1 VLSGMNIA
9 LLVSPFIAGAIY
21 DNAGYYAVFGVVLG
35 VIAIDFVLRVA
46 MIEKRVAT
54 KWRDQLRTER
64 KVDDEEE
71 AATFSCATTRIIT
84 IPTSASSPSTN
95 LSRSSTIDGDD
106 KQDQTHSEPDENSY
120 LLPKGSDGG
129 KNKPASSSSSSF
141 SSIRSFFK
149 SSSSTLSVLLSS
161 SDLNASIYG
170 GFIHAFLIVGF
181 DAILPLYVIH
191 QYHWKATAGGLIFL
205 ALTIPSMLSTV
216 AGSLSDRYGPRLIS
230 LVGFAIVTPSLAL
243 LGLSSRDDS
252 IASKICLVIFL
263 ALVGLGLTLL
273 LTPLAVDVYN
283 KAQVLS
289 RKHPDVFAGRSEAD
303 VFALVYALFNSALGV
318 AVMVGPALAGLLYE
332 TTGWRI
338 TVGILAAVTGLGA
351 GPVWMYTGNKGK

>member
-1 VLSGMNIA
+1 MNIA

-21 DNAGYYAVFGVVLG
+21 DIAGYYAVFGVVLG
-35 VIAIDFVLRVA
+35 VIAIDFILRVA
-46 MIEKRVAT
+46 MIEKRVAAE
-54 KWRDQLRTER
+54 WRDRLRTER
-64 KVDDEEE
+64 KEDEEEE

-129 KNKPASSSSSSF
+129 KMKPASSSSSF

-161 SDLNASIYG
+161 SDLNAAIYG
-170 GFIHAFLIVGF
+170 GFIHSFLIVGF

-216 AGSLSDRYGPRLIS
+216 AGSLSDRYGPRLTS
-230 LVGFAIVTPSLAL
+230 LVGFAIATPSLAL

-252 IASKICLVIFL
+252 IASKICLVILL
-263 ALVGLGLTLL
+263 ALIGLGLTLL
-273 LTPLAVDVYN
+273 LTPLAADVYN
-283 KAQVLS
+283 NAQVLS
-289 RKHPDVFAGRSEAD
+289 RKHPDVFAGCSEAG

-318 AVMVGPALAGLLYE
+318 AIMVGPALAGLLYE
-332 TTGWRI
+332 TTGWRV

-351 GPVWMYTGNKGK
+351 GPIWMYTGNKGK